1 LIIALGFF
9 ISSFRKRVI
18 IITRLITITRKSI
31 FITSDIL
38 GRGRG
43 IGFYPFLPSF
53 AMRHVCFE
61 SLGKSNLLDEVLPLM
76 AMVATS
82 SLSDS
87 ELSSL
92 EFYYWPIWA

>member
-1 LIIALGFF
+1 MRFF
-9 ISSFRKRVI
+9 HKFTWKRVI
-18 IITRLITITRKSI
+18 IITRIIIITRKSI

-43 IGFYPFLPSF
+43 NGFCLFLPSF

-61 SLGKSNLLDEVLPLM
+61 RLGKSDLLDEVLPLI

-92 EFYYWPIWA
+92 EFHS